1 MRQIIDLYLNDYSRE
16 IIIPFSTRIPI
27 DLELEDYE
35 SGPEIVL
42 GVSNFPL
49 FQHTTLELVNP
60 KVTASIKL
68 NLVSKALI
76 TKLDPNKINSMDLKP
91 IKDLDIDRNEIYYNT
106 N

>member
-1 MRQIIDLYLNDYSRE
+1 MRQAIDLYLNDYSKE

-49 FQHTTLELVNP
+49 FQHATLELINP

-76 TKLDPNKINSMDLKP
+76 TKLDPNKINSMDLKL

>member
-1 MRQIIDLYLNDYSRE
+1 MKQTIDLYLNDYTRE
-16 IIIPFSTRIPI
+16 IIIPFSTTIPI
-27 DLELEDYE
+27 ELKLEDYD
-35 SGPEIVL
+35 SGPEIIL

-49 FQHTTLELVNP
+49 FQHTALELVNP
-60 KVTASIKL
+60 KVVASIKL

-76 TKLDPNKINSMDLKP
+76 TKLDPDKISSMDSKL